1 MKRLINFLDDLQQ
14 SLKIFAFFIIL
25 LTLLRIIFIGIFID
39 KVPTEGIG
47 ELGQCLWLG
56 FRLSLKTAGIVALVG
71 FVFGALPRLVNSKW
85 PAEVIR
91 NIVAYIGI
99 FLFILGI
106 FVRIPYYKIYNSGF
120 NFMLLNALKDD
131 KAAIFRT
138 AVEEYH
144 FYPALVCV
152 LFITI
157 LLCYGLNKVLKLKNL
172 VPQIND
178 AKQVWGYVAALVVSL
193 PIFFVFIRFGGGYN
207 YGTGINWENAG
218 RLNTHLFN
226 EAILDDGQ
234 ALYKVWGAQKRLR
247 HAVKMQLNETK
258 LKESIVALGGNPDA
272 GSIDKAMER
281 TITTQLLPSQPQKV
295 VFILGENYAVWPFMD
310 EYRSMNLVPEVTK
323 LMQSGKAAYSL
334 NFLAQGGET
343 VTATNALLTGLDNL
357 TLYENYQPESYRS
370 KYAGGIGNIM
380 KKNGYTTYF
389 WYGGFSTW
397 QAIEKFALAQGFD
410 KFISA
415 DDFPYAEGNAWGAA
429 DEYLFKAIKKH
440 MTDSP
445 NEKAFH
451 FILTMSNHAP
461 YVLDIE
467 KHGFSYAEL
476 KKHRPDSIP
485 NDDET
490 LKHMGHI
497 WYSDKMI
504 GDFVRFVEKQYPDT
518 LFGLVGDHAE
528 RFSFAKDAS
537 VRELTGVP
545 FLIYGNGVKPY
556 WFDKDMVGSQMQIPG
571 TLAEIV
577 GRAGERYTAIMPNLL
592 HSPKYVANNRL
603 FIDGNKFEYL
613 SKNNNIKIG
622 EYHDSSNVVSSWR
635 VIRGNEY

>member
-1 MKRLINFLDDLQQ
+1 MKQLLNFLDDLQQ

-25 LTLLRIIFIGIFID
+25 LTLLRLIFIGIFID

-56 FRLSLKTAGIVALVG
+56 FRLSLKTAGIVALIG
-71 FVFGALPRLVNSKW
+71 FVFGALPRLVISKW
-85 PAEVIR
+85 PAELIR
-91 NIVAYIGI
+91 RIVAYICI
-99 FLFILGI
+99 FLFVLGI

-144 FYPALVCV
+144 FYPALGCV
-152 LFITI
+152 LFITVV
-157 LLCYGLNKVLKLKNL
+157 LGYVLSKVLKLKNL

-178 AKQVWGYVAALVVSL
+178 AKQMWGYVAALVVAL
-193 PIFFVFIRFGGGYN
+193 PMFFVFIRFGGGYN

-258 LKESIVALGGNPDA
+258 LKESIVALGGKPDA

-281 TITTQLLPSQPQKV
+281 TVTTQLLPSQPRNV
-295 VFILGENYAVWPFMD
+295 ILILGENYAVWPFLD
-310 EYRSMNLVPEVTK
+310 EYKGLNLVPYGKKMIE
-323 LMQSGKAAYSL
+323 SGKAAYTL
-334 NFLAQGGET
+334 NFLPQGNET

-357 TLYENYQPESYRS
+357 TLYENYQPESYKS

-380 KKNGYTTYF
+380 KENGYTTYF

-410 KFISA
+410 NFISA
-415 DDFPYAEGNAWGAA
+415 DDFPYSEGNAWVAA
-429 DEYLFKAIKKH
+429 DEYLFKAIQKH
-440 MTDSP
+440 MLENK

-461 YVLDIE
+461 YILDVE
-467 KHGFSYAEL
+467 RHGFNYSEL
-476 KKHRPDSIP
+476 KKRLPKSIP
-485 NDDET
+485 TDDET
-490 LKHMGHI
+490 IKHMGHI
-497 WYSDKMI
+497 WYSDKMLGKFI
-504 GDFVRFVEKQYPDT
+504 EFAENLHDDT
-518 LFGLVGDHAE
+518 LFAVVGDHAA
-528 RFSFAKDAS
+528 RFSFSKDAS
-537 VRELTGVP
+537 LQELYGVP
-545 FLIYGNGVKPY
+545 FIVYGNGIDPKLI
-556 WFDKDMVGSQMQIPG
+556 KNNTTGSQMQVPG
-571 TLAEIV
+571 TIAEII
-577 GRAGERYTAIMPNLL
+577 GKKGDTYTAVVPSLLQCGIIGTNSHLYTIGDRFGNL
-592 HSPKYVANNRL
+592 SEADEIV
-603 FIDGNKFEYL
+603 
-613 SKNNNIKIG
+613 KNQSN
-622 EYHDSSNVVSSWR
+622 SSRVVSSWR
-635 VIRGNEY
+635 TLKGNEF

>member
-1 MKRLINFLDDLQQ
+1 MKRLLNFLDDLQQ
-14 SLKIFAFFIIL
+14 SLKIFTFFIIL
-25 LTLLRIIFIGIFID
+25 LTVLRIIFIGIFWD
-39 KVPTEGIG
+39 KVPAEGID

-56 FRLSLKTAGIVALVG
+56 FRLSLKTAGIVAFIG
-71 FVFGALPRLVNSKW
+71 FVFGALPRLVISKW
-85 PAEVIR
+85 PAEIIR

-106 FVRIPYYKIYNSGF
+106 FVRVPYYKIYNSGF

-144 FYPALVCV
+144 FYPALACV
-152 LFITI
+152 LFIT
-157 LLCYGLNKVLKLKNL
+157 LLLFYGLNKVIKTKNWA
-172 VPQIND
+172 PKIND
-178 AKQVWGYVAALVVSL
+178 TKQMWVYIATLLVVL
-193 PIFFVFIRFGGGYN
+193 PMFFVFIRFGGGYN

-281 TITTQLLPSQPQKV
+281 TITTQLLPNQPQNV
-295 VFILGENYAVWPFMD
+295 VLILGENYAVWPFLD
-310 EYRSMNLVPEVTK
+310 EYKGLNLVPYGKRMIE
-323 LMQSGKAAYSL
+323 SGHAAYTL
-334 NFLAQGGET
+334 NFLPQGNET
-343 VTATNALLTGLDNL
+343 VTATNALITGLDNL
-357 TLYENYQPESYRS
+357 TLYENYQSVSYKS

-380 KKNGYTTYF
+380 KQNGYTTYF

-440 MTDSP
+440 MTDNP
-445 NEKAFH
+445 DEKAFH

-461 YVLDIE
+461 YVLDVE

-497 WYSDKMI
+497 WYSDKMLGEFI
-504 GDFVRFVEKQYPDT
+504 EYAEKLHDDT
-518 LFGLVGDHAE
+518 LFAVVGDHAA
-528 RFSFAKDAS
+528 RFDFSKEAS
-537 VRELTGVP
+537 LQELYGIP
-545 FLIYGNGVKPY
+545 FIVYGKNVKPE
-556 WFDKDMVGSQMQIPG
+556 WFKSNSTGSQMQVPG
-571 TLAEIV
+571 TLAEII
-577 GRAGERYTAIMPNLL
+577 GKKGDKYTALVP
-592 HSPKYVANNRL
+592 SL
-603 FIDGNKFEYL
+603 FSDLTMATNIHVCINKGIFGDL
-613 SKNNNIKIG
+613 KKADADIKFQ
-622 EYHDSSNVVSSWR
+622 SQNARVVSSWR
-635 VIRGNEY
+635 TLKGNEF

>member
-1 MKRLINFLDDLQQ
+1 MKRLLNFLDDLQQ

-25 LTLLRIIFIGIFID
+25 LTVLRIIFIGIFWD
-39 KVPTEGIG
+39 KVPAEGID

-144 FYPALVCV
+144 FYPALGCV
-152 LFITI
+152 LFITV
-157 LLCYGLNKVLKLKNL
+157 LLCYVLNKVLKLKNW
-172 VPQIND
+172 VPQINNK
-178 AKQVWGYVAALVVSL
+178 KQMWGYVATLVVVL
-193 PIFFVFIRFGGGYN
+193 PLFFIFIRFGGGYN

-234 ALYKVWGAQKRLR
+234 TLYKVWGAQKRLR
-247 HAVKMQLNETK
+247 HAVKLNLTREK
-258 LKESIVALGGNPDA
+258 LRNGILVLGGNINAKTIDDA
-272 GSIDKAMER
+272 MSRKVR
-281 TITTQLLPSQPQKV
+281 CRRLKKQPQKV
-295 VFILGENYAVWPFMD
+295 VFILGENYAVWPFME

-323 LMQSGKAAYSL
+323 LMKSGKAAYSL
-334 NFLAQGGET
+334 NFLAQGSET

-370 KYAGGIGNIM
+370 RYAGGIGNIM
-380 KKNGYTTYF
+380 KKQGYKTYF

-397 QAIEKFALAQGFD
+397 QDIEKFALSQGFD
-410 KFISA
+410 NFISA
-415 DDFPYAEGNAWGAA
+415 DDFPYSEGNAWGAA

-440 MTDSP
+440 IIDNPS
-445 NEKAFH
+445 EKAFH

-461 YVLDIE
+461 YILDVE
-467 KHGFSYAEL
+467 RHGFSYDEL
-476 KKHRPDSIP
+476 EKHRPDSIP
-485 NDDET
+485 DDEET

-504 GDFVRFVEKQYPDT
+504 GDFVRFVERRHPDT

-528 RFSFAKDAS
+528 RFNFSKEAS
-537 VRELTGVP
+537 IKELTGVP
-545 FLIYGNGVKPY
+545 FMLYGEGVQKD
-556 WFDKDMVGSQMQIPG
+556 WFAEDMVGTQMQIPG

-577 GRAGERYTAIMPNLL
+577 GHPGDRYTAIIPNLFN
-592 HSPKYVANNRL
+592 SSKYTVNNRL
-603 FIDGNKFEYL
+603 YICGNQFGHL
-613 SKNNNIKIG
+613 SKNKNENIGK
-622 EYHDSSNVVSSWR
+622 YHDSVNVVSSWR
-635 VIRGNEY
+635 VLHGNEF